1 MHYLEASFRVLI
13 MGLILGGG
21 LPATFAVGVRAYSAG
36 SGGVNADGSV
46 RAGNPILKAIGV
58 ALFALIAVVVIVA
71 ILWITRNTIR
81 VHFGVDLFPFAP
93 KKK

>member
-36 SGGVNADGSV
+36 VGGVEGDGTM
-46 RAGNPILKAIGV
+46 RAANPILKAVGV
-58 ALFALIAVVVIVA
+58 ALFALVALVIVVA

-81 VHFGVDLFPFAP
+81 VHFGVDLFPFAT
-93 KKK
+93 KK

>member
-21 LPATFAVGVRAYSAG
+21 LPATFAVGVRAFSAG
-36 SGGVNADGSV
+36 AGGVDADGTM
-46 RAGNPILKAIGV
+46 RAANPVLKAIGL
-58 ALFALIAVVVIVA
+58 ALFALVALVITIA

-81 VHFGVDLFPFAP
+81 VHFGVDLFPFVP
-93 KKK
+93 KK